1 MLFFTQGADRIDT
14 PPAQA
19 SKNKKT
25 NLQELCDAISS
36 PAPAVVQAIAEIRSL
51 TAKLYTSDGLTDQ
64 QAKDLKAATTT
75 QKKEL
80 PYFIA
85 SGFCEQHHNDQNLQY
100 NGILQIDIDIKS
112 TGGDQQAQE
121 LKSRLAA
128 FNLPYILAAFI
139 SPSGYGL
146 KLLFATDNHDI
157 NRHHSAAL
165 QAFEH
170 LAALLNI
177 DIKLF
182 DRLGASQPCY
192 YSYDQDIYINTGQI
206 SEFKIKAPTVPP
218 ARPKEKRTI
227 KQITSD
233 SDTVTAAAKFLID
246 NKIDVAACYDDYL
259 KISAACFSAF
269 GTDGA
274 DIAKDILDNS
284 SAYLE
289 SEYRRNFDQHWKSLY
304 KGTKTTGATIVHL
317 AKQNGFKP
325 ASAKKTTF
333 DGIFLNI
340 KPVKEYQIKKYVT
353 EIQNEL
359 LNDILTFDRLQV
371 QGATDIGKTTA
382 IINMMT
388 PAYFSQLQAAGI
400 EKIIIPVP
408 RKSLDFTGKIF
419 DQTDIKTTFI
429 DGTADQT
436 DIKGAMYGS
445 SIIVVTYDSLYKLK
459 EILPVALV
467 VPDEIQKLINDNSFR
482 SDTCANFF
490 ELLSQAKKVCIISA
504 TPVLE
509 LCAGDILGDGVTQKT
524 KNKLNYKLIKI
535 TAAKDQRKIIT
546 PVFYKGRRQAVSMQ
560 YLDTCLNSTT
570 PGRHIVLLNDLKEL
584 ETGAEI
590 INAKYHPDAVNI
602 LSSKKPEYSTDSPF
616 FKGKISDQTKIILC
630 TSYADA
636 GLDFSFDVASIGIF
650 GRASIS
656 DRAQF
661 LGRPRA
667 AGSANAELQIKLFF
681 SYQDKDADQ
690 IKAEFKSGEN
700 FKPKA
705 KTGDL
710 EQPEAAT
717 DTKQPPTERSAYNRL
732 KAAIITAENA
742 AAAWT
747 NTGLSFTNDL
757 KKGGEAISVIFDHET
772 KTWQPSLI
780 DIIAAHQRQ
789 TEQLLTTYGKIK
801 AMTFFDSTI
810 EILEPVF
817 IDNTES
823 NKEAAELLTEKRQAE
838 KDQKAAAF
846 ELFCANIPA
855 SLEIVYH
862 SSRDRQLRQNIAKLK
877 KQDRKLSDQAKDL
890 KEQHASACKY
900 LMVPAVRYLELI
912 KLAGI
917 IRDLNQSDIPAILL
931 NTSTEK
937 KYQEFKNSIIELWRL
952 NKKQKDSGTGLDAKD
967 RQHAWQSERIR
978 QELKDKTEMTAA
990 EIKQVYKK
998 ATGQPGDLA
1007 TAKKRIA
1014 ELYFLIYNK
1023 KEKLYFIGVK
1033 KDLKSIID
1041 SAKNGRM
1048 MQQHFCG
1055 GGGGKT
1061 LNNNNLQNN
1070 TGTKKLV
1077 I

>member
-1 MLFFTQGADRIDT
+1 MHFFTKGANRIDT
-14 PPAQA
+14 PPASA
-19 SKNKKT
+19 TPNTKT
-25 NLQELCDAISS
+25 DLKALCSEIRQ
-36 PAPAVVQAIAEIRSL
+36 PAPAVVKAIEQVRTF
-51 TAKLYTSDGLTDQ
+51 TAQLYGNGLIDQ
-64 QAKDLKAATTT
+64 RRQDLKAAITAK
-75 QKKEL
+75 KKEL

-139 SPSGYGL
+139 SPSGYGF

-157 NRHHSAAL
+157 TRHHSAAL

-227 KQITSD
+227 KQSNSD
-233 SDTVTAAAKFLID
+233 GDTVTAAAKFLID
-246 NKIDVAACYDDYL
+246 NRIDVTACYDDYL

-269 GTDGA
+269 SYDGA

-382 IINMMT
+382 IINLIT

-445 SIIVVTYDSLYKLK
+445 SIIVCTYDSLYKLK
-459 EILPVALV
+459 EVLPAALV
-467 VPDEIQKLINDNSFR
+467 VPDEIQKLINDNTFR
-482 SDTCANFF
+482 SDTCSGFF
-490 ELLSQAKKVCIISA
+490 DLLSLAKKVCIISA

-509 LCAGDILGDGVTQKT
+509 LCSGAFLGDDLTDKT

-535 TAAKDQRKIIT
+535 NASKSQAKKIT
-546 PVFYKGRRQAVSMQ
+546 PVFYESTRQAVFMQ
-560 YLDTCLNSTT
+560 YLQSCLNDSS
-570 PGRHIVLLNDLKEL
+570 PGRHIILLNDLKEL
-584 ETGAEI
+584 ETAAEI
-590 INAKYHPDAVNI
+590 INGKYHQETVNI
-602 LSSKKPEYSTDSPF
+602 LSSKRPEYSTENPIL
-616 FKGKISDQTKIILC
+616 KGKISGDTKIILC
-630 TSYADA
+630 TSFADA
-636 GLDFSFDVASIGIF
+636 GLDFDFEVTSISIF
-650 GRASIS
+650 GRAALS

-661 LGRPRA
+661 LGRARTID
-667 AGSANAELQIKLFF
+667 SVNANLKIKLFF
-681 SYQDKDADQ
+681 SYKEKDTEQ
-690 IKAEFKSGEN
+690 IINEFKDSVI

-705 KTGDL
+705 EISNQ
-710 EQPEAAT
+710 EQPAAASDINT
-717 DTKQPPTERSAYNRL
+717 PATKRSAYKRL
-732 KAAIITAENA
+732 KAALLTAERT

-747 NTGLSFTNDL
+747 NTGLNFSNDL
-757 KKGGEAISVIFDHET
+757 KKGGEAISVIFDQDT
-772 KTWQPSLI
+772 KTWRPALI
-780 DIIAAHQRQ
+780 GIIAAHQQQ
-789 TEQLLTTYGKIK
+789 TEKLLTTYGKIK

-817 IDNTES
+817 LTDIET
-823 NKEAAELLTEKRQAE
+823 NKEAAEILTEKRQAE

-855 SLEIVYH
+855 CLEIVYH

-877 KQDRKLSDQAKDL
+877 KQDRKLSDDAKAL

-900 LMVPAVRYLELI
+900 LIVPTVRYLELI

-937 KYQEFKNSIIELWRL
+937 KYQEFKNSLIELWRL

-967 RQHAWQSERIR
+967 RQHATQSEAIR
-978 QELKDKTEMTAA
+978 QELKDKKAMTAA

-1014 ELYFLIYNK
+1014 ELYFLSYDK
-1023 KEKLYFIGVK
+1023 KEKLYLIGAK
-1033 KDLKSIID
+1033 KDLKTIID
-1041 SAKNGRM
+1041 QAKKSRI
-1048 MQQHFCG
+1048 MQQYFCSAARANR
-1055 GGGGKT
+1055 
-1061 LNNNNLQNN
+1061 LNNNNLQKQ